1 MGGWVG
7 VCVRMHVRACVRVC
21 VCGVVWRAGVGVWQ
35 LSAQLDSRG
44 FPTLYNA
51 EAMLRP

>member
-7 VCVRMHVRACVRVC
+7 VCVRVRACVRVC

-44 FPTLYNA
+44 FLTLYNA
-51 EAMLRP
+51 EAMLCP